1 MKRII
6 FRLLAILAL
15 ASLCGVA
22 GFYAMSA
29 NAKGNN
35 DPPAPTAS
43 AMPSPTANPETC
55 KVITGIDKGT
65 VNLRAC
71 AGAACGAV
79 LDILTEGASLDI
91 ITAGEWMNVTT
102 ARGVAGWIN
111 SKYCEVKP

>member
-1 MKRII
+1 MKRIF

-35 DPPAPTAS
+35 DPPAPTA
-43 AMPSPTANPETC
+43 PRSPTAKPETC
-55 KVITGIDKGT
+55 TVVTGIDEGT

-91 ITAGEWMNVTT
+91 ITAGEYVNVTT

-111 SKYCEVKP
+111 SKYCKGK

>member
-1 MKRII
+1 MKRIF

-35 DPPAPTAS
+35 DPPAPTA
-43 AMPSPTANPETC
+43 PRSPTAKPETC
-55 KVITGIDKGT
+55 TVVTGIDEGT

-79 LDILTEGASLDI
+79 LDILTEGEMVRI
-91 ITAGEWMNVTT
+91 ITPGEWLNVTT
-102 ARGVAGWIN
+102 ESGVTGWLKSN
-111 SKYCEVKP
+111 YCR